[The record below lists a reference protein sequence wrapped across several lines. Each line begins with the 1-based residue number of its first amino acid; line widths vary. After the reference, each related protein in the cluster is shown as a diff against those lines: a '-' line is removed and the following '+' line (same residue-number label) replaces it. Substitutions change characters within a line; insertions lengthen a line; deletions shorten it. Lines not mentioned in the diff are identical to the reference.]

1 MECKHSRNTKYR
13 MQIQKSWSTI
23 ASLDPFS
30 PRPSCW
36 VWCNSSSQRKVPWNN
51 ITERNFHKKLINKE
65 KEERKS
71 RILYGSICWAGCN
84 PSSERMSL
92 ERNKSFR
99 GNIIENKEKYKT
111 KSANTKP
118 FFLQEITSEKKL
130 FREQIVSET
139 LLGTKTAVFW
149 ILILK

>member
-1 MECKHSRNTKYR
+1 
-13 MQIQKSWSTI
+13 MQIQMSWSAI

-36 VWCNSSSQRKVPWNN
+36 AWCNSSYQRKIPWNN
-51 ITERNFHKKLINKE
+51 ITERNFHKKVINKE

-99 GNIIENKEKYKT
+99 GNIIENKEKYK
-111 KSANTKP
+111 
-118 FFLQEITSEKKL
+118 KKCKYKTL
-130 FREQIVSET
+130 PLTRDHFREIT
-139 LLGTKTAVFW
+139 LLGANS
-149 ILILK
+149 LKNPIGNKYSSTSNLQIIYCCRCPD